1 MDENLNEKISALLSS
16 PDLMANIQNVLSG
29 LSGENSSSNSLTAK
43 NESSPGIT
51 DVVQALSSNNI
62 LTGLGNFLKEN
73 QSERIALLS
82 ALRPFLSS
90 EKQETLD
97 LIIQLLKVAGIL
109 FATNIMS

>member
-1 MDENLNEKISALLSS
+1 MEENINEKISALLSS
-16 PDLMANIQNVLSG
+16 PDLIANIQNVLSG
-29 LSGENSSSNSLTAK
+29 LSSEKSTSNVLSVNS
-43 NESSPGIT
+43 ESSTSVT

-62 LTGLGNFLKEN
+62 LSGLGNFLREN

-97 LIIQLLKVAGIL
+97 LIIQLLRVAGVL
-109 FATNIMS
+109 FATNIVS

>member
-1 MDENLNEKISALLSS
+1 MDENINEKIYSLLNS

-29 LSGENSSSNSLTAK
+29 LSGEKSTGNSLQVN
-43 NESSPGIT
+43 NESSLGIT
-51 DVVQALSSNNI
+51 DVVQTLSSNNI
-62 LTGLGNFLKEN
+62 LSGLGNFLKEN

-109 FATNIMS
+109 FSANIMS